1 MTGLHRNAK
10 HDDDAIRA
18 AAKVFAEHGR
28 FIRGVIRFHAHDG
41 LHEDDLFQE
50 FFLALIHRPLPA
62 NVRNVRGYLYRA
74 IINDAVDMT
83 RRQEKYQRNL
93 KKHAEGTRI
102 SINKKTPEDAIEATD
117 EIDSIFA
124 HLATRLQPREAQVV
138 SMRYRQDCS
147 IGEIAAALGINKR
160 TVSRYLSSA
169 LSKIRSAFGIE

>member
-10 HDDDAIRA
+10 YDDEAIRA

-28 FIRGVIRFHAHDG
+28 FIRGVIRFHAHDEV
-41 LHEDDLFQE
+41 HEDDLFQE
-50 FFLALIHRPLPA
+50 FFLALVNSPLPS
-62 NVRNVRGYLYRA
+62 NVRNIRGYLYRA

-93 KKHAEGTRI
+93 KKHAERTRI
-102 SINKKTPEDAIEATD
+102 SINKKTLEDAIEETD
-117 EIDSIFA
+117 EIDCVFA
-124 HLATRLQPREAQVV
+124 RLAKRLQPREAQVM

-147 IGEIAAALGINKR
+147 IGEIAAALGVNKR

-169 LSKIRSAFGIE
+169 LSKIRGAFGIE